1 MHHWVGMREHWRR
14 VPRTLAGKIYLWEQ
28 YIMGHRHAL
37 GLSEQQVNEIGSRLN
52 DQRKTWVSKRAD
64 QMILFMETEDLLLK
78 EPLDLKKVEEKVKAI
93 QALSGEMFME
103 EIRTLEKV
111 LSVLTPEQ
119 RKTVEEFMRES
130 TFTRRIMAY

>member
-1 MHHWVGMREHWRR
+1 
-14 VPRTLAGKIYLWEQ
+14 
-28 YIMGHRHAL
+28 
-37 GLSEQQVNEIGSRLN
+37 VNEIGSRLN